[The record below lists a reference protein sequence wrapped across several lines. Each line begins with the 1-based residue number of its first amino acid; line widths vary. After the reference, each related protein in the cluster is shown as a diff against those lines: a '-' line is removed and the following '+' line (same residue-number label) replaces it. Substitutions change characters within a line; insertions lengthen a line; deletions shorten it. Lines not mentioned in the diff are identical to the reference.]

1 MDKYLGS
8 LKPYGEVARD
18 FNTAVIGLALNSL
31 VDKVGNIGKEC
42 QYRTDLFLLR
52 DSVLYRLSSLNWH
65 IHNLCKQ
72 HSQYEK
78 AFSVDP
84 QNINLHYG
92 NTFQSFLFDDF
103 VFNLISLY
111 DYFAN
116 LLGFLLIGENKK
128 RIGWDGFAKSAMDRS
143 NKFSK
148 SIVATEI
155 SKHENEWVKRLSAYR
170 AEVIHYNAQEGK
182 GKMHISWKQG
192 EQVEYSLQWAIP
204 EKLAKKLKLTSP
216 SHDDVGID
224 LQHGSIEIAERSI
237 RWLLDTTN
245 IVTTTYTS
253 NQCQPIKKPN
263 ERLQPTAQKPRG
275 G

>member
-1 MDKYLGS
+1 
-8 LKPYGEVARD
+8 
-18 FNTAVIGLALNSL
+18 
-31 VDKVGNIGKEC
+31 
-42 QYRTDLFLLR
+42 
-52 DSVLYRLSSLNWH
+52 
-65 IHNLCKQ
+65 
-72 HSQYEK
+72 
-78 AFSVDP
+78 
-84 QNINLHYG
+84 
-92 NTFQSFLFDDF
+92 
-103 VFNLISLY
+103 
-111 DYFAN
+111 
-116 LLGFLLIGENKK
+116 
-128 RIGWDGFAKSAMDRS
+128 MDRS

-224 LQHGSIEIAERSI
+224 LQYGSIEIAERSI
-237 RWLLDTTN
+237 RWLLDTTS